1 MGDYQLTRKGK
12 LVLGILIVL
21 LSINVGVCLEVL
33 WGYFSASEIN
43 ESTEPATEPSI
54 ESTTIA
60 IISEPPTEPPTEPST
75 EPTTEPTTEP
85 SPIYTV
91 EILED
96 LRTSLFEFYFVE
108 KSADLKETYEDQFRD
123 LVEVLKAYPDENVVI
138 EGHVN
143 GYPSFVQTEE
153 NLKLSE
159 KRSDVILEQIIGQGI
174 ENNRITVYNLGSE
187 VPKIRESANQSEN
200 DRVIVYFKD
209 HYNFVNFG
217 K

>member
-12 LVLGILIVL
+12 IVLGILIVL

-33 WGYFSASEIN
+33 WGYFSTSEIN
-43 ESTEPATEPSI
+43 ESTEPATEPST
-54 ESTTIA
+54 ESTTVA
-60 IISEPPTEPPTEPST
+60 IISEPPTKPPTEPST
-75 EPTTEPTTEP
+75 EPTTEP
-85 SPIYTV
+85 SSIYTI

-108 KSADLKETYEDQFRD
+108 KSPELKETYEDQFRD

-153 NLKLSE
+153 NLKLSQ

-174 ENNRITVYNLGSE
+174 ENNRISVYNLGSE
-187 VPKIRESANQSEN
+187 VPKIRESAKQSEN